1 MFSRIGLAAALILS
15 VVSGIAVAQAPARS
29 QPQSGGDW
37 QVAAGAIVGVRPAY
51 EGAEKYAVMPFPLI
65 DAIWR
70 DRVFLSTQN
79 GIGAWAYRRN
89 GFSVG
94 GALNYEFGRA
104 ESLDRSELDGLG
116 DVDGAAQARL
126 LLEYR
131 TGPLRLDATLARA
144 LGGSDGTTARLGA
157 GFDFP
162 LTEKLRLTPGIA
174 AVWADDNYM
183 ESYFGVTAAQ
193 AAQSRARLGAA
204 AGKTAFDAKS
214 GLKNVDLSLMAQ
226 YSLTPKW
233 SLRGGGGVQ
242 FLLGDAADSPI
253 SKRDAAPFAS
263 FGLAYRW

>member
-1 MFSRIGLAAALILS
+1 MLSRIRLAVTVFLSLVAGVAA
-15 VVSGIAVAQAPARS
+15 AQAPTS
-29 QPQSGGDW
+29 PKGNW
-37 QVAAGAIVGVRPAY
+37 HVVTGAIVGVRPAY
-51 EGAEKYAVMPFPLI
+51 EGAEKFTVMPFPLI

-79 GIGAWAYRRN
+79 GVGAWAYRSN

-104 ESLDRSELDGLG
+104 ESLDRSQLDGLG

-131 TGPLRLDATLARA
+131 TGPLRLDAALARA

-157 GFDFP
+157 GFDYP

-214 GLKNVDLSLMAQ
+214 GLKNVDLSLMAM
-226 YSLTPKW
+226 YSLSPKW

-253 SKRDAAPFAS
+253 SKRDVSPFAT
-263 FGLAYRW
+263 FGFAYRW